1 MKRAVYYEE
10 AKRLYVIQGFALDT
24 ITDMLKNNVS
34 RKTLYN
40 WKTEFNWDGER
51 AKYQNSTASIQEDL
65 IELVKTQVKEARTNP
80 SPQNIF
86 ALVKSIGAL
95 KSFQGVDVGDTPVEA
110 DKKKSISQETID
122 MVKKDLLG
130 L

>member
-24 ITDMLKNNVS
+24 ITDMLKKNVS

-51 AKYQNSTASIQEDL
+51 AKYQNSTASIHEEL
-65 IELVKTQVKEARTNP
+65 IELIKTQFKEVKLNP
-80 SPQNIF
+80 SSQNIF
-86 ALVKSIGAL
+86 ALVKLIGGL
-95 KSFQGVDVGDTPVEA
+95 KTFQEIDLGDKA
-110 DKKKSISQETID
+110 DENKNTSISEATIE
-122 MVKKDLLG
+122 MVKRELLG